1 MWHPVKSL
9 ACEWTIVNKGKIP
22 VPLRKRFT
30 YNMASFFIF
39 LKEVNILVFL
49 QLCTCLLAVAL
60 CKELEVLETSP
71 LIVPSTSTKI
81 RGILTL

>member
-39 LKEVNILVFL
+39 LKEVNRLGFL

-60 CKELEVLETSP
+60 CNELEVLETSP
-71 LIVPSTSTKI
+71 LIVPSTKI